1 MQRISAVFH
10 SSLHGVA
17 NPMNE
22 ILVLSTVDSPELAL
36 RIARAVVEAGEA
48 ACANILPGVRSIY
61 RWEGKT
67 CDDQEILLLIKSIAS
82 RFEALRA
89 HIRRLHSYQIP
100 EIIAVPIQAGDSD
113 YLRWLAAQTS
123 IEQV

>member
-1 MQRISAVFH
+1 
-10 SSLHGVA
+10 VA

-22 ILVLSTVDSPELAL
+22 ILVLSTADSPELSV
-36 RIARAVVEAGEA
+36 RIAKAVVEAGEA
-48 ACANILPGVRSIY
+48 ACVNILPGVRSIY
-61 RWEGKT
+61 RWEGKI
-67 CDDQEILLLIKSIAS
+67 CDDQEILLLIKSTAS

-89 HIRRLHSYQIP
+89 HIRQLHSYQIP